1 MWAVQYHR
9 YGDPSVLETEDV
21 AVRKPKPGE
30 VMVETVSSGVSA
42 IDLMYRSGKLRM
54 HGVGFPKQTGF
65 DVLGIV
71 RESRVPGL
79 EADRWVWAV
88 LDVEPLRR
96 RGTAVQYLTV
106 GSERIGA
113 FPEGFVPPTEAGS
126 LPLGSLTALRGIRD
140 GVRVHYGERL
150 LIVGAGGAVGL
161 AAIQLAVALGVETD
175 AVCGAR
181 AIELCRGLG
190 ATRVFDHAT
199 PEALEPRRSG
209 DYDAV
214 LIAAGNGRDWLGAAR
229 RPGRI
234 VLTRGDAWLRT
245 LPAALRARRRIGAI
259 AAGHKAAELTEL
271 AQLVAAGILR
281 PVVDRTYAVTDLAR
295 AHEEFGK
302 GGTAGSRLVLH
313 TMP

>member
-9 YGDPSVLETEDV
+9 YGDPSVLKTEEV

-65 DVLGIV
+65 DILGIV

-79 EADRWVWAV
+79 KAGRWVWVV

-113 FPEGFVPPTEAGS
+113 FPEEFVPPAEAGS

-140 GVRVHYGERL
+140 GVRARYGERL

-181 AIELCRGLG
+181 AIELCRGRG
-190 ATRVFDHAT
+190 A
-199 PEALEPRRSG
+199 S
-209 DYDAV
+209 
-214 LIAAGNGRDWLGAAR
+214 
-229 RPGRI
+229 
-234 VLTRGDAWLRT
+234 
-245 LPAALRARRRIGAI
+245 
-259 AAGHKAAELTEL
+259 
-271 AQLVAAGILR
+271 
-281 PVVDRTYAVTDLAR
+281 
-295 AHEEFGK
+295 
-302 GGTAGSRLVLH
+302 S
-313 TMP
+313 

>member
-9 YGDPSVLETEDV
+9 YGDPSVLKTEEV

-71 RESRVPGL
+71 RESRVPGI

-113 FPEGFVPPTEAGS
+113 FPEEFVPPAEAGS

-140 GVRVHYGERL
+140 GV
-150 LIVGAGGAVGL
+150 
-161 AAIQLAVALGVETD
+161 
-175 AVCGAR
+175 
-181 AIELCRGLG
+181 
-190 ATRVFDHAT
+190 
-199 PEALEPRRSG
+199 
-209 DYDAV
+209 
-214 LIAAGNGRDWLGAAR
+214 
-229 RPGRI
+229 
-234 VLTRGDAWLRT
+234 
-245 LPAALRARRRIGAI
+245 RARRRIGAI

-271 AQLVAAGILR
+271 AQLVAAGNLR

-302 GGTAGSRLVLH
+302 GGTAGSRLICH

>member
-1 MWAVQYHR
+1 MWAIQYHR
-9 YGDPSVLETEDV
+9 YGDPSVLETEEV

-113 FPEGFVPPTEAGS
+113 FPKGFVPPTEW
-126 LPLGSLTALRGIRD
+126 P
-140 GVRVHYGERL
+140 
-150 LIVGAGGAVGL
+150 
-161 AAIQLAVALGVETD
+161 
-175 AVCGAR
+175 C
-181 AIELCRGLG
+181 
-190 ATRVFDHAT
+190 
-199 PEALEPRRSG
+199 
-209 DYDAV
+209 
-214 LIAAGNGRDWLGAAR
+214 
-229 RPGRI
+229 
-234 VLTRGDAWLRT
+234 
-245 LPAALRARRRIGAI
+245 
-259 AAGHKAAELTEL
+259 
-271 AQLVAAGILR
+271 
-281 PVVDRTYAVTDLAR
+281 
-295 AHEEFGK
+295 
-302 GGTAGSRLVLH
+302 
-313 TMP
+313 